1 MGTRYEIQINAT
13 HTPIHGDG
21 QTPIERVRRLDHEWE
36 LADYEWNPET
46 GESVAVYERKL
57 DGVPEELSLTRIQP
71 SGRWLRPF
79 CDWVRHALEPNDRRG
94 EPCGLFRARAK

>member
-71 SGRWLRPF
+71 SGRWHAGWQMWNGRF
-79 CDWVRHALEPNDRRG
+79 TTARSNVRA
-94 EPCGLFRARAK
+94 